1 MSKRLSAS
9 QRRAQLIDV
18 GRSVFARNGYEG
30 TSVEEIA
37 RAAGVSKPIVYQ
49 HFGGKVGLHAVIVDR
64 EMEYVVQSVAVAIAT
79 GSPRARFQGAV
90 LAFLNYVKAHPDGF
104 VVLTRDAPSTVG
116 PGMNSVISD
125 LGERIGVI
133 FEAEFEKAG
142 MDPRVAPIYA
152 HALIGMVTST
162 GQWWMDQSS
171 NYPVDEVA
179 AHVAALGWMG
189 LRHLPK
195 DPDPLPA
202 QLRIELTKT

>member
-18 GRSVFARNGYEG
+18 GRGVFARNGYEG

-64 EMEYVVQSVAVAIAT
+64 EMEYVVQQVAEAISIGT
-79 GSPRARFQGAV
+79 PRERFQGAV
-90 LAFLNYVKAHPDGF
+90 LAFLSYVKAHPDGF
-104 VVLTRDAPSTVG
+104 VVLTRDAPSAVG
-116 PGMNSVISD
+116 MHSVISD

-171 NYPVDEVA
+171 EYSVHEVA

-195 DPDPLPA
+195 NPDPLPA
-202 QLRIELTKT
+202 QPSTAETKT

>member
-1 MSKRLSAS
+1 
-9 QRRAQLIDV
+9 
-18 GRSVFARNGYEG
+18 
-30 TSVEEIA
+30 VEEIA

-64 EMEYVVQSVAVAIAT
+64 EMEYVVQRVATAIAIGT
-79 GSPRARFQGAV
+79 PRERFQGAV

-116 PGMNSVISD
+116 PGMNSVVSD

-133 FEAEFEKAG
+133 FEAEFETAG

-152 HALIGMVTST
+152 HALIGMVTSI
-162 GQWWMDQSS
+162 GQWWLDQSS

-202 QLRIELTKT
+202 QLNIDETNT

>member
-18 GRSVFARNGYEG
+18 GRGVFARNGYEG

-64 EMEYVVQSVAVAIAT
+64 EMEYVVQRVAEAIAT
-79 GSPRARFQGAV
+79 GTPRVRFQGAV
-90 LAFLNYVKAHPDGF
+90 SAFLHYVKAHPDGF

-195 DPDPLPA
+195 APDPLPP
-202 QLRIELTKT
+202 QLKSDVTNT

>member
-18 GRSVFARNGYEG
+18 GRGVFARNGYEG

-37 RAAGVSKPIVYQ
+37 RTAGVSKPIVYQ

-64 EMEYVVQSVAVAIAT
+64 EMDFVVQRVAEAIAKGT
-79 GSPRARFQGAV
+79 PRERFQGAV

-125 LGERIGVI
+125 LGERIARI
-133 FEAEFEKAG
+133 FEDEFEKVD
-142 MDPRVAPIYA
+142 MNPRVAPIYA

-171 NYPVDEVA
+171 EYSVGEVA

-189 LRHLPK
+189 LRHLPIE
-195 DPDPLPA
+195 PDPLPGA
-202 QLRIELTKT
+202 DED

>member
-64 EMEYVVQSVAVAIAT
+64 EMEYVVQRVAKAIAIGT
-79 GSPRARFQGAV
+79 PRERFQGAV

-116 PGMNSVISD
+116 PGMNSVVSD

-152 HALIGMVTST
+152 HALIGMVTSI
-162 GQWWMDQSS
+162 GQWWLDQSS
-171 NYPVDEVA
+171 SYPVDEVA

-202 QLRIELTKT
+202 QPNIDETNT

>member
-18 GRSVFARNGYEG
+18 GRGVFARNGYEG

-64 EMEYVVQSVAVAIAT
+64 EMEYVVQRVAEAIAT
-79 GSPRARFQGAV
+79 GTPRVRFQGAV
-90 LAFLNYVKAHPDGF
+90 SAFLHYVKAHPDGF

-171 NYPVDEVA
+171 IYPVDEVA

-195 DPDPLPA
+195 DPDPLPP
-202 QLRIELTKT
+202 QLKSDVTNT